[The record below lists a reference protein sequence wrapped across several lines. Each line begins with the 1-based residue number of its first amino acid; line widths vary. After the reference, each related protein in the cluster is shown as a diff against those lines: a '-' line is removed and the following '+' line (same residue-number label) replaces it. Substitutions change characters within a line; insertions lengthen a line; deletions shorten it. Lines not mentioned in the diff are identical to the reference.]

1 MEDIKTQRKSRF
13 QKGSEEAKTFMA
25 ELRSKR
31 GGKTP
36 APSPA
41 PSPEP
46 IPQPPVA
53 VAEPKKRREK
63 KYNCRFF
70 IIFYHDIYKNI

>member
-13 QKGSEEAKTFMA
+13 QKGSQEARDFMA

-36 APSPA
+36 TPSPA
-41 PSPEP
+41 PSPVPSPEP
-46 IPQPPVA
+46 IPPP
-53 VAEPKKRREK
+53 VAEPKKRSK
-63 KYNCRFF
+63 
-70 IIFYHDIYKNI
+70 KNIIVDFS

>member
-13 QKGSEEAKTFMA
+13 QKGSQEARDFMA

-41 PSPEP
+41 PSPIPSPEP
-46 IPQPPVA
+46 IPPP
-53 VAEPKKRREK
+53 VAEPKKRSK
-63 KYNCRFF
+63 
-70 IIFYHDIYKNI
+70 KNIIVDFS

>member
-13 QKGSEEAKTFMA
+13 QKGSEEAKSFMA

-46 IPQPPVA
+46 IPPP
-53 VAEPKKRREK
+53 VAEPKKRSK
-63 KYNCRFF
+63 
-70 IIFYHDIYKNI
+70 KNIILDFS

>member
-13 QKGSEEAKTFMA
+13 QKGSEEAKSFMA

-31 GGKTP
+31 GNKTPTP

-46 IPQPPVA
+46 IPPP
-53 VAEPKKRREK
+53 VAEPKKRSK
-63 KYNCRFF
+63 
-70 IIFYHDIYKNI
+70 KNIIVDFS

>member
-13 QKGSEEAKTFMA
+13 QKGSEEAKSFMA

-46 IPQPPVA
+46 IPPP
-53 VAEPKKRREK
+53 VAEPKKRSK
-63 KYNCRFF
+63 
-70 IIFYHDIYKNI
+70 KNIIVDFS

>member
-13 QKGSEEAKTFMA
+13 QKGSEEAKSFMA

-36 APSPA
+36 TPTPTPVPSPV
-41 PSPEP
+41 PSIIPEP
-46 IPQPPVA
+46 PP
-53 VAEPKKRREK
+53 VAEPKKRSK
-63 KYNCRFF
+63 
-70 IIFYHDIYKNI
+70 KNIIVDFS

>member
-13 QKGSEEAKTFMA
+13 QKGSQEARDFMA

-36 APSPA
+36 TPA
-41 PSPEP
+41 PSPSPVPSIIPEP
-46 IPQPPVA
+46 PPP
-53 VAEPKKRREK
+53 AEPKKRSK
-63 KYNCRFF
+63 
-70 IIFYHDIYKNI
+70 KNIIVDFS

>member
-13 QKGSEEAKTFMA
+13 QKGSEEAKSFMA

-36 APSPA
+36 APSPSPSPS

-46 IPQPPVA
+46 IPPS
-53 VAEPKKRREK
+53 VAEPKKRSK
-63 KYNCRFF
+63 
-70 IIFYHDIYKNI
+70 KNIIVDFS

>member
-13 QKGSEEAKTFMA
+13 QKGSEEAKSFMA

-36 APSPA
+36 TPTPA

-46 IPQPPVA
+46 IPPP
-53 VAEPKKRREK
+53 VAEPKKRSK
-63 KYNCRFF
+63 
-70 IIFYHDIYKNI
+70 KNIIVDFS

>member
-13 QKGSEEAKTFMA
+13 QKGSEEAKSFMA

-41 PSPEP
+41 PSPVPSIIPEP
-46 IPQPPVA
+46 PT
-53 VAEPKKRREK
+53 VAEPKKRGK
-63 KYNCRFF
+63 
-70 IIFYHDIYKNI
+70 KNIIVDFS